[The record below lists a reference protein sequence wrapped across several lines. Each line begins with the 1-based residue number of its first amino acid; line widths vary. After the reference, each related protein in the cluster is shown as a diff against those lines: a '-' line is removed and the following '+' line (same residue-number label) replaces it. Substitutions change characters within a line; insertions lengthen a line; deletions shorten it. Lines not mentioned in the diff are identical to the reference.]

1 MGDGVNDD
9 TDVSAPYDEIPW
21 QRARDAEESRSA
33 GEEIARGCVV
43 EGPAGQREYVLDEVR
58 AIELRLVDVKSEVE
72 DGQIGVRSL
81 QISDFVRRVR
91 SGCRED

>member
-9 TDVSAPYDEIPW
+9 TDVSAPYDEVAG
-21 QRARDAEESRSA
+21 QRARDAEESGSA
-33 GEEIARGCVV
+33 VEEIARGCVV